1 MILPSSNF
9 YPFTQR
15 RKVRESDGKM
25 KQVVAF
31 SLIELLVVVAVIAV
45 LASLSVPAF
54 NSIGRARGVSDAAEQ
69 VATAIE
75 LARSEAVA
83 RRTYAWIGFS
93 ARTDVGN
100 DGVQI
105 GVVCT
110 ADGTSSG
117 TAANLRPL
125 GRAVLVESVTLV
137 DSGKEGNPSE
147 IALQTDGL
155 NFTIGASSF
164 NAGKSITFTPDGEAT
179 TKAAP
184 SASDG
189 FDPLLAI
196 GLAPLQGTSPDTN
209 NRATVVIDGSTGI
222 PRIIRQ

>member
-1 MILPSSNF
+1 MRPPIVHSNRCR
-9 YPFTQR
+9 QR
-15 RKVRESDGKM
+15 PEEEYRSGCIVWRG
-25 KQVVAF
+25 AF
-31 SLIELLVVVAVIAV
+31 SLIELLVVMAVISL
-45 LASLSVPAF
+45 LAFAAVPAF
-54 NSIGRARGVSDAAEQ
+54 NSIGRARGVSDAADQ
-69 VATAIE
+69 VAAAIE
-75 LARSEAVA
+75 LARSEAMA
-83 RRTYAWIGFS
+83 RRTHAWVGLI
-93 ARTDVGN
+93 ARTDAGS

-105 GVVCT
+105 GVVCS

-117 TAANLRPL
+117 NSANLRPL
-125 GRAVLVESVTLV
+125 GRASLIKSVALV
-137 DSGKEGNPSE
+137 DSGAAGNPSE
-147 IALQTDGL
+147 IASQTDGL

-189 FDPLLAI
+189 FDPLLAV
-196 GLAPLQGTSPDTN
+196 GLAPLKGNSPDTN